1 MLLRVRYGTN
11 LSLRG
16 VEWLVSDRPVGHA
29 LISRH
34 VLCALGLDNRVLLAA
49 ATERFKGC
57 VDVPELLERQTK
69 NDSALRKTPRNTN
82 NGSICSLLQKRNVEY
97 GSTFHSHGGTE
108 EDKLEDSDI
117 YVDLGEDTPEEL
129 KAAFAARVDQVRENG
144 LSEAGTVKLAA
155 LLQKHKKV
163 FE

>member
-1 MLLRVRYGTN
+1 M
-11 LSLRG
+11 
-16 VEWLVSDRPVGHA
+16 
-29 LISRH
+29 
-34 VLCALGLDNRVLLAA
+34 
-49 ATERFKGC
+49 
-57 VDVPELLERQTK
+57 
-69 NDSALRKTPRNTN
+69 
-82 NGSICSLLQKRNVEY
+82 LQKRNVEY
-97 GSTFHSHGGTE
+97 GSTFHRHGCTE

-129 KAAFAARVDQVRENG
+129 KAAFAARVDQARENG